1 MKRKVLVC
9 GGVDFNNEA
18 LLAETLDA
26 ILEKENTVIVS
37 GGAKGADSLAE
48 KYAADNGIKIKV
60 FPANWNKY
68 GKAAGPIR
76 NKKMLEYI
84 SDSGNPLVIAF
95 WNGKSRGTKNT
106 IETARKMKI
115 ATLIVDYKEEDK

>member
-37 GGAKGADSLAE
+37 GGAKGADTLAE
-48 KYAADNGIKIKV
+48 KYAADNGIEIKV
-60 FPANWNKY
+60 FPAEWSKY
-68 GKAAGPIR
+68 GRSAGPIR
-76 NKKMLEYI
+76 NKKMLDFI
-84 SDSGNPLVIAF
+84 SGSGNPLVVAF
-95 WNGKSRGTKNT
+95 WDGKSRGTKNT